1 MYILKDKSYTCMYD
15 PQKIEM
21 TVTVGDESFIWNK
34 NARIETKDGKT
45 FYFKDAKCSH
55 SARKDGIGECVLAAY
70 SGFGE
75 LDIVINTKVMA
86 QDTNQYLRFEVWVTG
101 DDEDKISEL
110 YWPCG
115 FEYNS
120 DCGYT
125 VLPRMQGSLIPAKYS
140 EHLVEI
146 PLVLKLTNKNS
157 YKGVIFERDAYM
169 PMYGQIKKAAGYL
182 AIYDTP
188 YDARY
193 YFTHIPGEDTRIEPF
208 FIPSL
213 GKMAYKRIML
223 FSFWSECDYNIFAK
237 KYKHYLKET
246 GKFVTLKEKI
256 AQNENVAKL
265 IGTPIIHEQIV
276 RHAKPGTMRYDEVNS
291 ENNDTC
297 VTFETRCNQLK
308 ALKKKGVDRAYL
320 HFDGWGKNGYDNM
333 HPDVFPPSEKAG
345 GAPGMKKLSDTASAL
360 GYVFGIHDQYRDYYY
375 DAESFD
381 MNNAI
386 ENEDGSHP
394 FCDVWDGGS
403 HTMLCQSLSPEYV
416 KRNYKNFENLGINI
430 EGAYLDVFGVVPLD
444 ECFNPEHR
452 MTRKECC
459 EKRLECFNILTSKGI
474 IPSSEEAVDCM
485 MKGIALCHHA
495 PYFAFLD
502 KEHDKPTP
510 FGIPVPLFN
519 LVWHES
525 LIIPWTKIFK
535 TDFDRWKC
543 IPYTDTPYL
552 HALLNGDTIYLP
564 IEPNEDEIDVCNKVL
579 KLHKRVALEEMV
591 EHKFLDDS
599 YRVQQTVFSDGTK
612 VTVNFD
618 TDEYKISME

>member
-265 IGTPIIHEQIV
+265 IGAPIIHEQIF
-276 RHAKPGTMRYDEVNS
+276 RH
-291 ENNDTC
+291 
-297 VTFETRCNQLK
+297 
-308 ALKKKGVDRAYL
+308 
-320 HFDGWGKNGYDNM
+320 
-333 HPDVFPPSEKAG
+333 
-345 GAPGMKKLSDTASAL
+345 
-360 GYVFGIHDQYRDYYY
+360 I
-375 DAESFD
+375 
-381 MNNAI
+381 
-386 ENEDGSHP
+386 
-394 FCDVWDGGS
+394 
-403 HTMLCQSLSPEYV
+403 
-416 KRNYKNFENLGINI
+416 
-430 EGAYLDVFGVVPLD
+430 
-444 ECFNPEHR
+444 
-452 MTRKECC
+452 
-459 EKRLECFNILTSKGI
+459 
-474 IPSSEEAVDCM
+474 
-485 MKGIALCHHA
+485 
-495 PYFAFLD
+495 
-502 KEHDKPTP
+502 
-510 FGIPVPLFN
+510 
-519 LVWHES
+519 
-525 LIIPWTKIFK
+525 
-535 TDFDRWKC
+535 
-543 IPYTDTPYL
+543 
-552 HALLNGDTIYLP
+552 
-564 IEPNEDEIDVCNKVL
+564 
-579 KLHKRVALEEMV
+579 
-591 EHKFLDDS
+591 
-599 YRVQQTVFSDGTK
+599 
-612 VTVNFD
+612 
-618 TDEYKISME
+618 

>member
-1 MYILKDKSYTCMYD
+1 
-15 PQKIEM
+15 
-21 TVTVGDESFIWNK
+21 
-34 NARIETKDGKT
+34 
-45 FYFKDAKCSH
+45 
-55 SARKDGIGECVLAAY
+55 
-70 SGFGE
+70 
-75 LDIVINTKVMA
+75 
-86 QDTNQYLRFEVWVTG
+86 
-101 DDEDKISEL
+101 
-110 YWPCG
+110 
-115 FEYNS
+115 
-120 DCGYT
+120 
-125 VLPRMQGSLIPAKYS
+125 
-140 EHLVEI
+140 
-146 PLVLKLTNKNS
+146 
-157 YKGVIFERDAYM
+157 
-169 PMYGQIKKAAGYL
+169 
-182 AIYDTP
+182 
-188 YDARY
+188 
-193 YFTHIPGEDTRIEPF
+193 
-208 FIPSL
+208 
-213 GKMAYKRIML
+213 
-223 FSFWSECDYNIFAK
+223 
-237 KYKHYLKET
+237 
-246 GKFVTLKEKI
+246 
-256 AQNENVAKL
+256 
-265 IGTPIIHEQIV
+265 
-276 RHAKPGTMRYDEVNS
+276 
-291 ENNDTC
+291 
-297 VTFETRCNQLK
+297 
-308 ALKKKGVDRAYL
+308 
-320 HFDGWGKNGYDNM
+320 M

-579 KLHKRVALEEMV
+579 ELHKRVALEEMV
-591 EHKFLDDS
+591 EHRFLDDS